1 MSDNEKQ
8 PAPEQSQPTK
18 PPAKA
23 KPKKRVTVEMSKDIS
38 AVYANAALIDFSPA
52 EVVVDFIQML
62 PRMPKAQVKSRVV
75 LSPIHAKLLQRAL
88 AQHVANF
95 ERQFG
100 PIRMPQQSIL
110 ADEFFKMSQR
120 PDDDKDKDK
129 GKGDE

>member
-1 MSDNEKQ
+1 MSEQEKPAAPQQ
-8 PAPEQSQPTK
+8 PPKKNTP
-18 PPAKA
+18 KA
-23 KPKKRVTVEMSKDIS
+23 QKKRVTVEMPKDLS

-62 PRMPKAQVKSRVV
+62 PRMPKAQVKSRVI

-100 PIRMPQQSIL
+100 QIRMPQQSIL
-110 ADEFFKMSQR
+110 ADEFFRMSQR

-129 GKGDE
+129 DKDKD